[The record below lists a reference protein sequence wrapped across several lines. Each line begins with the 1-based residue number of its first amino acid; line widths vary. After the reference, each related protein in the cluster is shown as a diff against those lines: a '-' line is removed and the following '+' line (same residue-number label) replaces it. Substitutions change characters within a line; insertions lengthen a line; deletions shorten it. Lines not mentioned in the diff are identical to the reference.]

1 MKKLLALVMA
11 VMMILSLA
19 ACTKNPEPPSTSAP
33 SEESTAP
40 TSEPASEPTSEPA
53 SEPSTVEKDPYEGL
67 NKDIYVDQEWTILNA
82 KHDKEVTIT
91 MWIPNSAT
99 STMGTAIQ
107 ALADKFNAE
116 QKEKYPGKNI
126 SVVIEFQDK
135 SSTLNE
141 KLQAAI
147 LAGNNPV
154 ISAIGVSSVPLYE
167 ARALDLRQVFTYD
180 ELQQQSQ
187 GMMQYSLYNGKYLL
201 NPYFPSASNIIIY
214 NKTLLESKGV
224 TIPDVEALLA
234 DPDASDWTWDT
245 FKAAAKAVTDEANG
259 IYGFATNSLDPV
271 GMMFQQGGALYN
283 SSVTELKFVGDERF
297 AKGLEFWRSLVTEG
311 CMLNPNSRSNHGTV
325 IVSEFYEQKVG
336 MIYTTSSNIVKFTE
350 EAKNAGFEIGVLPFP
365 KQTQFFTN
373 QGGSGIII
381 LDNKPAEE
389 QEAAAEF
396 LRWLNTAENDA
407 YMCVVSGY
415 MPVVT
420 AAMDEE
426 SLKEVYAATPL
437 LKTATELMKFGI
449 TSPQGKAK
457 AACDKA
463 INDYC
468 KLIWSEPDTSIESIV
483 EQVTSK
489 AQYEIEANQ

>member
-1 MKKLLALVMA
+1 MKKLLALALSVMLLLSVA
-11 VMMILSLA
+11 VCAQGMETIGA
-19 ACTKNPEPPSTSAP
+19 AAP
-33 SEESTAP
+33 SPAQAP
-40 TSEPASEPTSEPA
+40 R
-53 SEPSTVEKDPYEGL
+53 EGL
-67 NKDIYVDQEWTILNA
+67 NKDIYVDREWSILNA
-82 KHDKEVTIT
+82 KHDREVTIT

-107 ALADKFNAE
+107 ALADRFNAE
-116 QKEKYPGKNI
+116 QLEKYPGKNI
-126 SVVIEFQDK
+126 TVVVEFQNK
-135 SSTLNE
+135 SGTLNE

-167 ARALDLRQVFTYD
+167 ARALDLRQVFTYAQ
-180 ELQQQSQ
+180 LQQQSQ
-187 GMMQYSLYNGKYLL
+187 GMMQYSLYNGKYML

-214 NKTLLESKGV
+214 NKTLMEAKGV
-224 TIPDVEALLA
+224 SLPDAEALLA
-234 DPDASDWTWDT
+234 DPDASGWTWDA
-245 FKAAAKAVTDEANG
+245 FKAAAKAVTDEASG

-271 GMMFQQGGALYN
+271 GMMLQQGGALYN

-336 MIYTTSSNIVKFTE
+336 MIYTTSSNIVKFTK
-350 EAKNAGFEIGVLPFP
+350 EAKDAGFEIGVLPFP
-365 KQTQFFTN
+365 KETQFFTN

-396 LRWLNTAENDA
+396 LRWLNTAGNDA
-407 YMCVVSGY
+407 YMCAVSGY

-426 SLKEVYAATPL
+426 ALKEVYAATPL
-437 LKTATELMKFGI
+437 LKTATELMQFGI

-468 KLIWSEPDTSIESIV
+468 KLIWSELDTSIDRIV
-483 EQVTSK
+483 KQVTSK

>member
-1 MKKLLALVMA
+1 MKKLLAFLLAMLMV
-11 VMMILSLA
+11 LSVT
-19 ACTKNPEPPSTSAP
+19 ACANNSPNPSKPVDPSTNGTNP
-33 SEESTAP
+33 G
-40 TSEPASEPTSEPA
+40 SEPTTPTVTEP
-53 SEPSTVEKDPYEGL
+53 DPYEGL
-67 NKDIYVDQEWTILNA
+67 NKDIYVDKDWDILEA
-82 KHDKEVTIT
+82 KHTKEVTIT

-99 STMGTAIQ
+99 STMGVGIQ

-116 QKEKYPGKNI
+116 QKVKYPGKNI
-126 SVVIEFQDK
+126 SVVIEYQNK
-135 SSTLNE
+135 SGTLNE

-167 ARALDLRQVFTYD
+167 ARALDLRQVFSYE
-180 ELQQQSQ
+180 ELQAQSQ
-187 GMMQYSLYNGKYLL
+187 GMMQYSLYNGKYML
-201 NPYFPSASNIIIY
+201 NPYFPSASNILVY
-214 NKTLLESKGV
+214 NKTLMDAKGV
-224 TIPDVEALLA
+224 TMPDIDALLE
-234 DPDASDWTWDT
+234 DPDGSDWTWDA
-245 FKAAAKAVTDEANG
+245 FKSAAKKVTDEAAG
-259 IYGFATNSLDPV
+259 VYGFASNSLDPV

-297 AKGLEFWRSLVTEG
+297 TKGLEFWRSLVTEG

-336 MIYTTSSNIVKFTE
+336 MIYTTSSNIVKFTD
-350 EAKNAGFEIGVLPFP
+350 EASKAGFEIGVLPFP

-396 LRWLNTAENDA
+396 LRWLNTPENNA
-407 YMCVVSGY
+407 YMCSVSGY

-420 AAMDEE
+420 AAMEE
-426 SLKEVYAATPL
+426 QALLDVYEKTPL
-437 LKTATELMKFGI
+437 LKTVAEFMRFGI

-457 AACDKA
+457 AAVDSA
-463 INDYC
+463 INSYC
-468 KLIWSEPDTSIESIV
+468 KMIWSEPDTSIEDIV
-483 EQVTSK
+483 KQVTNK

>member
-1 MKKLLALVMA
+1 MKKLIALFLAVLML
-11 VMMILSLA
+11 LSMA
-19 ACTKNPEPPSTSAP
+19 ACVQSTDPTTGAGSTPPETFGPD
-33 SEESTAP
+33 
-40 TSEPASEPTSEPA
+40 
-53 SEPSTVEKDPYEGL
+53 DPYAGL
-67 NKDIYVDQEWTILNA
+67 NKDIYVNKEWKILQA
-82 KHDKEVTIT
+82 KHEKEVTIT

-99 STMGTAIQ
+99 STMGVAIQ
-107 ALADKFNAE
+107 ALTDKFNAE
-116 QKEKYPGKNI
+116 QKVNYPGKNI
-126 SVVIEFQDK
+126 TVVIEYQNK
-135 SSTLNE
+135 SGTLNE

-147 LAGNNPV
+147 LANNNPV

-167 ARALDLRQVFTYD
+167 ARALDLRQVFSYE
-180 ELQQQSQ
+180 ELQAQSQ
-187 GMMQYSLYNGKYLL
+187 GMMQYSLYNGKYML
-201 NPYFPSASNIIIY
+201 NPYFPSASNIIVY
-214 NKTLLESKGV
+214 NKTLMESKGV
-224 TIPDVEALLA
+224 TMPDVAALLA
-234 DPDASDWTWDT
+234 DPEGSNWTWDT
-245 FKAAAKAVTDEANG
+245 FKDAAKKVTDESAG

-271 GMMFQQGGALYN
+271 GMMYQQGGALYN

-297 AKGLEFWRSLVTEG
+297 TKGLEFWRSLVTEG

-396 LRWLNTAENDA
+396 LRWLNTSENNA
-407 YMCVVSGY
+407 YMCSVSGY
-415 MPVVT
+415 MPIVT
-420 AAMDEE
+420 AAMEE
-426 SLKEVYAATPL
+426 QALADVYEQTPL
-437 LKTATELMKFGI
+437 LKVAAELMQFGI

-457 AACDKA
+457 AAVDSA
-463 INDYC
+463 INSYC
-468 KLIWSEPDTSIESIV
+468 KMIWSEPDTSIADIV
-483 EQVTSK
+483 KQVTDK

>member
-1 MKKLLALVMA
+1 MDLQYFVELFCGGLTRGSIYALIALGYTMVYGIIELINFA
-11 VMMILSLA
+11 HGEIYMIGAFTALIVASALGIMGFPAAGIIVIAALA
-19 ACTKNPEPPSTSAP
+19 AVIWCAAYGYTIEKIAYRPLRGAP
-33 SEESTAP
+33 RLSP
-40 TSEPASEPTSEPA
+40 
-53 SEPSTVEKDPYEGL
+53 L
-67 NKDIYVDQEWTILNA
+67 
-82 KHDKEVTIT
+82 
-91 MWIPNSAT
+91 
-99 STMGTAIQ
+99 
-107 ALADKFNAE
+107 
-116 QKEKYPGKNI
+116 
-126 SVVIEFQDK
+126 
-135 SSTLNE
+135 
-141 KLQAAI
+141 
-147 LAGNNPV
+147 

-167 ARALDLRQVFTYD
+167 ARALDLRQVFTYAQ
-180 ELQQQSQ
+180 LQQQSQ
-187 GMMQYSLYNGKYLL
+187 GMMQYSLYNGKYML

-214 NKTLLESKGV
+214 NKTLMEAKGV
-224 TIPDVEALLA
+224 SMPDAEALLA
-234 DPDASDWTWDT
+234 DPDASGWTWDA
-245 FKAAAKAVTDEANG
+245 FKAAAKAVTDEASG

-271 GMMFQQGGALYN
+271 GMMLQQGGALYN

-336 MIYTTSSNIVKFTE
+336 MIYTTSSNIVKFTK
-350 EAKNAGFEIGVLPFP
+350 EAKDAGFEIGVLPFP
-365 KQTQFFTN
+365 KETQFFTN

-396 LRWLNTAENDA
+396 LRWLNTAGNDA
-407 YMCVVSGY
+407 YMCAVSGY

-426 SLKEVYAATPL
+426 ALKEVYAATPL
-437 LKTATELMKFGI
+437 LKTATELMQFGI

-468 KLIWSEPDTSIESIV
+468 KLIWSELDTSIDRIV
-483 EQVTSK
+483 KQVTSK

>member
-1 MKKLLALVMA
+1 MKKLLTLVMA

-40 TSEPASEPTSEPA
+40 TSSPASEPASEPT
-53 SEPSTVEKDPYEGL
+53 TVEKDPYEGL

-234 DPDASDWTWDT
+234 DPDASD
-245 FKAAAKAVTDEANG
+245 
-259 IYGFATNSLDPV
+259 
-271 GMMFQQGGALYN
+271 
-283 SSVTELKFVGDERF
+283 
-297 AKGLEFWRSLVTEG
+297 
-311 CMLNPNSRSNHGTV
+311 
-325 IVSEFYEQKVG
+325 
-336 MIYTTSSNIVKFTE
+336 
-350 EAKNAGFEIGVLPFP
+350 
-365 KQTQFFTN
+365 
-373 QGGSGIII
+373 
-381 LDNKPAEE
+381 
-389 QEAAAEF
+389 
-396 LRWLNTAENDA
+396 
-407 YMCVVSGY
+407 
-415 MPVVT
+415 
-420 AAMDEE
+420 
-426 SLKEVYAATPL
+426 
-437 LKTATELMKFGI
+437 
-449 TSPQGKAK
+449 
-457 AACDKA
+457 
-463 INDYC
+463 
-468 KLIWSEPDTSIESIV
+468 
-483 EQVTSK
+483 
-489 AQYEIEANQ
+489 

>member
-1 MKKLLALVMA
+1 MKKLIALLLAV
-11 VMMILSLA
+11 VMILSMV
-19 ACTKNPEPPSTSAP
+19 ACNPDTPST
-33 SEESTAP
+33 P
-40 TSEPASEPTSEPA
+40 TEPNDTT
-53 SEPSTVEKDPYEGL
+53 PSTPSTPDNPTDPTNPTEPDPYAGL
-67 NKDIYVDQEWTILNA
+67 NKEIYVDKDWNILQA

-99 STMGTAIQ
+99 STMGVAIQ

-116 QKEKYPGKNI
+116 QKVKYPGKNI
-126 SVVIEFQDK
+126 TVVIEFQNK
-135 SSTLNE
+135 SGTLNE

-154 ISAIGVSSVPLYE
+154 ISAVGVSSVPLYE
-167 ARALDLRQVFTYD
+167 ARALDLRNVFTYD
-180 ELQQQSQ
+180 ELTQQSQ
-187 GMMQYSLYNGKYLL
+187 GMMQYSLYNGKYML

-214 NKTLLESKGV
+214 NKTLMESKGV
-224 TIPDVEALLA
+224 TMPDVNALLA
-234 DPDASDWTWDT
+234 DPENSNWTWDT

-259 IYGFATNSLDPV
+259 VYGFASNSLDPV

-283 SSVTELKFVGDERF
+283 STVTELKFVGDERF

-311 CMLNPNSRSNHGTV
+311 CMLNPNSRSNHGTI

-336 MIYTTSSNIVKFTE
+336 MIYTTSSNIVKFTN

-381 LDNKPAEE
+381 LDNKPIEE

-396 LRWLNTAENDA
+396 LRWLNTAENNA

-420 AAMDEE
+420 AAMDEQ
-426 SLKEVYAATPL
+426 SLQDVYAATPL
-437 LKTATELMKFGI
+437 LKTATELMQFGI

-457 AACDKA
+457 AACDSA
-463 INDYC
+463 INSYC
-468 KLIWSEPDTSIESIV
+468 KLIWSELDTSIADIV
-483 EQVTSK
+483 KQVTDK
-489 AQYEIEANQ
+489 AEYEIEANQ

>member
-11 VMMILSLA
+11 VMMLLLLA
-19 ACTKNPEPPSTSAP
+19 ACTKNPETPSTSAP

-40 TSEPASEPTSEPA
+40 TSESASEPT
-53 SEPSTVEKDPYEGL
+53 VEEDPYAGL
-67 NKDIYVDQEWTILNA
+67 NKDIYVDKEWTILNA
-82 KHDKEVTIT
+82 KHEKEVTIT

-135 SSTLNE
+135 SGTLNE

-224 TIPDVEALLA
+224 TIPDVETLLA
-234 DPDASDWTWDT
+234 DPDASDWTWDA
-245 FKAAAKAVTDEANG
+245 FRSAAKAVTDEANG

-297 AKGLEFWRSLVTEG
+297 AKGLEFWRSGHRGLYAQPQFPLQPRNGDRFRVLRAEG
-311 CMLNPNSRSNHGTV
+311 RHDLHDLLQHCQVHRG
-325 IVSEFYEQKVG
+325 SEECRLRDRRTALPQ
-336 MIYTTSSNIVKFTE
+336 
-350 EAKNAGFEIGVLPFP
+350 ADAVLY
-365 KQTQFFTN
+365 K
-373 QGGSGIII
+373 SGR
-381 LDNKPAEE
+381 
-389 QEAAAEF
+389 F
-396 LRWLNTAENDA
+396 R
-407 YMCVVSGY
+407 YHYSG
-415 MPVVT
+415 
-420 AAMDEE
+420 
-426 SLKEVYAATPL
+426 
-437 LKTATELMKFGI
+437 
-449 TSPQGKAK
+449 QQ
-457 AACDKA
+457 AC
-463 INDYC
+463 
-468 KLIWSEPDTSIESIV
+468 
-483 EQVTSK
+483 
-489 AQYEIEANQ
+489 

>member
-1 MKKLLALVMA
+1 MKKLIALLLAV
-11 VMMILSLA
+11 VMMLSMV
-19 ACTKNPEPPSTSAP
+19 ACNPDNPTTPTEPNDTTPSTPTTPTNP
-33 SEESTAP
+33 SNPDDP
-40 TSEPASEPTSEPA
+40 TTPTEPE
-53 SEPSTVEKDPYEGL
+53 DPYAGL
-67 NKDIYVDQEWTILNA
+67 NKEIYVDKDWKILQA

-91 MWIPNSAT
+91 MWIPNTAT
-99 STMGTAIQ
+99 STMGVAIQ

-116 QKEKYPGKNI
+116 QKVKYPGKNI
-126 SVVIEFQDK
+126 TVVIEFQNK
-135 SSTLNE
+135 SGTLNE

-154 ISAIGVSSVPLYE
+154 ISAVGVSSVPLYE
-167 ARALDLRQVFTYD
+167 ARALDLRQVFTYE

-187 GMMQYSLYNGKYLL
+187 GMMQYSLYNGKYML

-214 NKTLLESKGV
+214 NKTLMESKGV
-224 TIPDVEALLA
+224 TMPDVDALLA
-234 DPDASDWTWDT
+234 DPDHSNWTWDT
-245 FKAAAKAVTDEANG
+245 FIAAAKAVTDEANG
-259 IYGFATNSLDPV
+259 VYGFASNSLDPV

-283 SSVTELKFVGDERF
+283 STVTKLEFVGDERF

-311 CMLNPNSRSNHGTV
+311 CMLNPNSRSNHGTI

-336 MIYTTSSNIVKFTE
+336 MIYTTSSNIVKFTD
-350 EAKNAGFEIGVLPFP
+350 EAQKGGFEIGVLPFP

-381 LDNKPAEE
+381 LDNKPIEE

-396 LRWLNTAENDA
+396 LRWLNTPENNA

-420 AAMDEE
+420 AAMDEQ
-426 SLKEVYAATPL
+426 SLQDVYAATPL
-437 LKTATELMKFGI
+437 LKTATELMQFGI

-457 AACDKA
+457 AACDSA
-463 INDYC
+463 INNYC
-468 KLIWSEPDTSIESIV
+468 KLIWSELDTSIADIV
-483 EQVTSK
+483 KQVTDK
-489 AQYEIEANQ
+489 AEYEIEANQ

>member
-11 VMMILSLA
+11 VMMLLLLA
-19 ACTKNPEPPSTSAP
+19 ACTKNPETPSTSAP

-40 TSEPASEPTSEPA
+40 TSESASEPT
-53 SEPSTVEKDPYEGL
+53 VEEDPYAGL
-67 NKDIYVDQEWTILNA
+67 NKDIYVDKEWTILNA
-82 KHDKEVTIT
+82 KHEKEVTIT

-107 ALADKFNAE
+107 ALADRFNAE
-116 QKEKYPGKNI
+116 QLEKYPGKNI
-126 SVVIEFQDK
+126 TVVVEFQNK
-135 SSTLNE
+135 SGTLNE

-167 ARALDLRQVFTYD
+167 ARALDLRQVFTYAQ
-180 ELQQQSQ
+180 LQQQSQ
-187 GMMQYSLYNGKYLL
+187 GMMQYSLYNGKYML

-214 NKTLLESKGV
+214 NKTLMEAKGV
-224 TIPDVEALLA
+224 SMPDAEALLA
-234 DPDASDWTWDT
+234 DPDASGWTWDA
-245 FKAAAKAVTDEANG
+245 FKAAAKAVTDEASG

-271 GMMFQQGGALYN
+271 GMMLQQGGALYN

-336 MIYTTSSNIVKFTE
+336 MIYTTSSNIVKFTK
-350 EAKNAGFEIGVLPFP
+350 EAKDAGFEIGVLPFP
-365 KQTQFFTN
+365 KETQFFTN

-396 LRWLNTAENDA
+396 LRWLNTAGNDA
-407 YMCVVSGY
+407 YMCAVSGY

-426 SLKEVYAATPL
+426 ALKEVYAATPL
-437 LKTATELMKFGI
+437 LKTATELMQFGI

-468 KLIWSEPDTSIESIV
+468 KLIWSELDTSIDRIV
-483 EQVTSK
+483 KQVTSK

>member
-1 MKKLLALVMA
+1 MKKLIALLLALVM
-11 VMMILSLA
+11 VLSMA
-19 ACTKNPEPPSTSAP
+19 ACTTDPGSSSNPDNSPSTPDVSN
-33 SEESTAP
+33 S
-40 TSEPASEPTSEPA
+40 PAVGD
-53 SEPSTVEKDPYEGL
+53 EPSTPSDPVESEDPYAGL
-67 NKDIYVDQEWTILNA
+67 NKEIYVDKEWDILEA
-82 KHDKEVTIT
+82 KHEKEVTIT

-99 STMGTAIQ
+99 STMGVAIQ

-116 QKEKYPGKNI
+116 QKVKYPGKNI
-126 SVVIEFQDK
+126 TVVIEYQNK
-135 SSTLNE
+135 SGTLNE

-187 GMMQYSLYNGKYLL
+187 GMMQYSLYNGKYML

-214 NKTLLESKGV
+214 NKTLMESKGV
-224 TIPDVEALLA
+224 TMPDVDALLA
-234 DPDASDWTWDT
+234 DPDSSNWTWDT

-259 IYGFATNSLDPV
+259 IYGFAANSLDPV
-271 GMMFQQGGALYN
+271 GMMFQQGGSLYN
-283 SSVTELKFVGDERF
+283 QSVTELAFVGDDRF
-297 AKGLEFWRSLVTEG
+297 ATGLEFWRSLVTEG
-311 CMLNPNSRSNHGTV
+311 CMLNPNSRSNHGTI

-336 MIYTTSSNIVKFTE
+336 MIYTTSSNIVKFTS
-350 EAKNAGFEIGVLPFP
+350 EAENAGYEIGVLPFP
-365 KQTQFFTN
+365 KQTQYFTN

-381 LDNKPAEE
+381 LDNKPIEE

-396 LRWLNTAENDA
+396 LRWLNTAENNA

-420 AAMDEE
+420 AAMDEPA
-426 SLKEVYAATPL
+426 LQEVYEATPL
-437 LKTATELMKFGI
+437 LKTATELMQFGI

-457 AACDKA
+457 AACDSA
-463 INDYC
+463 INSYC
-468 KLIWSEPDTSIESIV
+468 KLIWSELETSIDDIV
-483 EQVTSK
+483 KQVTDK

>member
-1 MKKLLALVMA
+1 MDLQYFVELFCGGLTRGSIYALIALGYTMVYGIIELINFA
-11 VMMILSLA
+11 HGEIYMIGAFTALIVASALGIMGFPAAGIIVIAALA
-19 ACTKNPEPPSTSAP
+19 AVIWCAAYGYTIEKIAYRPLRGAP
-33 SEESTAP
+33 RLSP
-40 TSEPASEPTSEPA
+40 
-53 SEPSTVEKDPYEGL
+53 L
-67 NKDIYVDQEWTILNA
+67 
-82 KHDKEVTIT
+82 
-91 MWIPNSAT
+91 
-99 STMGTAIQ
+99 
-107 ALADKFNAE
+107 
-116 QKEKYPGKNI
+116 
-126 SVVIEFQDK
+126 
-135 SSTLNE
+135 
-141 KLQAAI
+141 
-147 LAGNNPV
+147 

-167 ARALDLRQVFTYD
+167 ARALDLRQVFTYAQ
-180 ELQQQSQ
+180 LQQQSQ
-187 GMMQYSLYNGKYLL
+187 GMMQYSLYNGKYML

-214 NKTLLESKGV
+214 NKTLMETKGV
-224 TIPDVEALLA
+224 SMPDAEALLA
-234 DPDASDWTWDT
+234 DPDASGWTWDA
-245 FKAAAKAVTDEANG
+245 FKAAAKAVTDEASG

-271 GMMFQQGGALYN
+271 GMMLQQGGALYN

-336 MIYTTSSNIVKFTE
+336 MIYTTSSNIVKFTK
-350 EAKNAGFEIGVLPFP
+350 EAKDAGFEIGVLPFP
-365 KQTQFFTN
+365 KETQFFTN

-396 LRWLNTAENDA
+396 LRWLNTAGNDA
-407 YMCVVSGY
+407 YMCAVSGY

-426 SLKEVYAATPL
+426 ALKEVYAATPL
-437 LKTATELMKFGI
+437 LKTATELMQFGI

-468 KLIWSEPDTSIESIV
+468 KLIWSELDTSIDRIV
-483 EQVTSK
+483 KQVTSK